1 MELEH
6 NGGAMGQQ
14 PGQEGA
20 APAARTLEEVFS
32 ESETSGAATR
42 TENDPEQEQQEQENR
57 SEKTDSRPDGQSS
70 QNSLTQDQI
79 WAISRRKAEA
89 QARERT
95 DRMFAQRFGHLTN
108 PVTGKPIQTAE
119 DYFAALDAQEQL
131 RREQAVRQAASGME
145 PEQARQLMDALQN
158 DPARR
163 RLEEENQQL
172 QTRVHQMQRQ
182 QDLARGEQLIA
193 ERMAQISR
201 LDPEMKSLEDIRRQ
215 PEFGEFDRLV
225 RGGYDLVDAYKL
237 AFFQRLQDRQASG
250 AKQAAINAAR
260 GKQHLAPVGGKAGA
274 EDGLT
279 EEIIAEYRRF
289 NPKWTREDIS
299 RFHKNYSKG
308 E

>member
-42 TENDPEQEQQEQENR
+42 TETDPGQEQEDR
-57 SEKTDSRPDGQSS
+57 SEETSSRLDGQSS
-70 QNSLTQDQI
+70 QSGLTQDQI

-131 RREQAVRQAASGME
+131 RREQAVRRAASGME

-182 QDLARGEQLIA
+182 QDLVRGEQLLA

-215 PEFGEFDRLV
+215 PEFAEFDRLV
-225 RGGYDLVDAYKL
+225 RGGFQFGSGISADL
-237 AFFQRLQDRQASG
+237 
-250 AKQAAINAAR
+250 
-260 GKQHLAPVGGKAGA
+260 
-274 EDGLT
+274 
-279 EEIIAEYRRF
+279 
-289 NPKWTREDIS
+289 
-299 RFHKNYSKG
+299 
-308 E
+308 